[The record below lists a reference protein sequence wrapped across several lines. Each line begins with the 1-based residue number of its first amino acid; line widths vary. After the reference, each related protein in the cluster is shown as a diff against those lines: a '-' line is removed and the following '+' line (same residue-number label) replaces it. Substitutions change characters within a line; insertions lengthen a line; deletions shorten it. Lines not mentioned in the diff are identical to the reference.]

1 MTSDMGSVARAPQH
15 LKNLQQWKVV
25 HNAKIFLATEMV
37 RNYNKNV
44 IIIILKNHF
53 SYTSY
58 IFW

>member
-1 MTSDMGSVARAPQH
+1 MGSVARAPQH